1 MYGTS
6 ERPLRTVYIDLADT
20 TAVERT
26 SEVHSAVVAIEL
38 TVMAADHELQVACAY
53 AACVRIVARYEP
65 PPNLAAV
72 YFLAYLYDSFEDVS
86 DVTIAKL

>member
-26 SEVHSAVVAIEL
+26 SEVHSAVVAIKPP
-38 TVMAADHELQVACAY
+38 TIQ
-53 AACVRIVARYEP
+53 VRITYHI
-65 PPNLAAV
+65 
-72 YFLAYLYDSFEDVS
+72 FG
-86 DVTIAKL
+86 